1 MSKQGGDPDHE
12 RGNDRRQTL
21 ASLLAGC
28 GSGRSYPERAGPG
41 QGGGNAYGTHSR

>member
-21 ASLLAGC
+21 ASLLGAVW
-28 GSGRSYPERAGPG
+28 PELP
-41 QGGGNAYGTHSR
+41 